1 MSMRYFFKDELNARR
16 AVSDI
21 NNLGYW
27 AITFKIGLPSGAVCG
42 VECSDLAEG
51 ICESRYAEFIV

>member
-1 MSMRYFFKDELNARR
+1 MAIRYFFKDELNARC

-27 AITFKIGLPSGAVCG
+27 AVTFKTGLPSGAVCG
-42 VECSDLAEG
+42 VECSELAEG
-51 ICESRYAEFIV
+51 ICESRYADFLI